1 MFGYMSN
8 KGLGF
13 VIFWFWSVTLMAQY
27 TLSDPLTRL
36 GIGERI
42 INGNAGLLS
51 MGGPSFVA
59 VDPQVFQMNNPATY
73 AWVKETAF
81 QTSVSALSSKVMQTE
96 SSGNFYGGN
105 IGEIAMGFRKTGNPW
120 GFALGLSDY
129 SRVGYAVDMPFAIND
144 SISGIKHQYGNG
156 GFHQLGVGAARKFV
170 LLKDSSKV
178 VGHQVSLGLNL
189 QYMFGMVSHSRDL
202 EFLNTNVYNSR
213 FAHELRIN
221 DVRWDFGAWYQF
233 PLFGNNKSGNKRGL
247 AVGNVGA
254 TFSPQ
259 ASIRSFSNEFG
270 INYYNF
276 GGVPV
281 TIDTGFSN
289 MEVPMQLKIPMQ
301 WTVSAGLSYWMK
313 NGGYWS
319 IAYSQTQQDWTRV
332 DNLSI
337 GWEELGALRNYRA
350 QTFSFE
356 WMPQSPDRSQS
367 FFGLM
372 RYRMGW
378 TAIQDYIITHDQQ
391 ATKTI
396 YSAGVSMPIRSSK
409 SNTTIQLGYQW
420 RERSIS
426 NNTPIRVQSHAVL
439 LGVQLH
445 PFERWFIQRKY
456 D

>member
-1 MFGYMSN
+1 MRNS
-8 KGLGF
+8 GLLVF
-13 VIFWFWSVTLMAQY
+13 FFWLCFIAMDAQY

-36 GIGERI
+36 GIGEKV
-42 INGNAGLLS
+42 INGNAGMLS
-51 MGGPSFVA
+51 MGGAAFVA
-59 VDPQVFQMNNPATY
+59 VDPQIFQMNNPATY

-81 QTSVSALSSKVMQTE
+81 QTSVSTHRSKVVQSE
-96 SSGNFYGGN
+96 SSNNFYGGN

-129 SRVGYAVDMPFAIND
+129 SRVGYAVDVPFAIND
-144 SISGIKHQYGNG
+144 STSGIKHQYGSG
-156 GFHQLGVGAARKFV
+156 GFHQLGIGAARKFV
-170 LLKDSSKV
+170 LVKDSAKV
-178 VGHQVSLGLNL
+178 VGHQISVGLNL
-189 QYMFGMVSHSRDL
+189 QYMFGMVSHNRDL

-213 FAHELRIN
+213 FSNELRIN
-221 DVRWDFGAWYQF
+221 DVRWDLGAWYQF
-233 PLFGNNKSGNKRGL
+233 PLFGNRKTGNKRGL
-247 AVGNVGA
+247 AVGNIGA
-254 TFSPQ
+254 TLSPQ
-259 ASIRSFSNEFG
+259 ASLRSFSNEFG
-270 INYYNF
+270 VNYYNY

-289 MEVPMQLKIPMQ
+289 MEVPRQLKIPMQ
-301 WTVSAGLSYWMK
+301 WTVSAGISYWMK

-319 IAYSQTQQDWTRV
+319 CAFSQTEQDWSSVENTV
-332 DNLSI
+332 V
-337 GWEELGALRNYRA
+337 GWEELGGLRNYRA
-350 QTFSFE
+350 QTVSME

-372 RYRMGW
+372 RYRLGW
-378 TAIQDYIITHDQQ
+378 TTIQDYIRAGNDQ
-391 ATKTI
+391 ATKRV

-420 RERSIS
+420 RERNIVDVSP
-426 NNTPIRVQSHAVL
+426 TRVESHAIL